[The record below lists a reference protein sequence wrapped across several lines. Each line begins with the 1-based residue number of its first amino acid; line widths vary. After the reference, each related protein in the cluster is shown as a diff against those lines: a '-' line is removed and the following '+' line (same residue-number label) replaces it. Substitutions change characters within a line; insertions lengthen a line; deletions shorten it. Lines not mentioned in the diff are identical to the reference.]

1 VYVAD
6 TGNDRVVELTPTVS
20 STPADP
26 SYTTSVV
33 ATGLSSPEGVALDSQ
48 GDLFIANAGAN
59 DVVEVPAGGGSPTEV
74 LGGLNQ
80 PSGLAV
86 YAPPPTFTADTPPV
100 YAPEGTSYNYAYEAD
115 NSLNQEA
122 APTFTVAS
130 GSLPPGLTLDP
141 TTGVLGGTPTATG
154 TWTFTVEAENAAQ
167 GTIGPST
174 TISNATPTV
183 GYVAPDAGPTA
194 GGNTVTIYGTGFTTD
209 STVEI
214 GSTAA
219 IPMTLV
225 SPTEITATVPAAT
238 ASGTVPL
245 TVTTDAGTSAGYDY
259 TYGGPAVSGVSPDAG
274 PTAGGNTVTI
284 TGTGFSSDSTVD
296 FGSGTAFNVYVV
308 SSTEITASAPGGT
321 PGLPVDVTVTT
332 PAGTSA
338 TSSAD
343 QYTYG
348 GPTVTG
354 LSPDAGPTAGGNTV
368 TITGTGFSS
377 DSTVEFGSSAASD
390 VNVISS
396 TTIAATAPAQ
406 SAGPSVDVTV
416 STPAGTSATSS
427 ADQYT
432 YGAPSVTKVDP
443 DAGALGGGNTVTVV
457 GTGFTSDSRVE
468 FGSVLSSSVSFVSRT
483 ELKAV
488 APAGSAGR
496 LDVRVSNPAGWS
508 STSSADWYTYGVPSV
523 TKVDPDAGPSA
534 GGNTVTV
541 VGTGFTFDARVE
553 FGSVLSSSV
562 SFVSRTELRAVA
574 PAGSVGRLDVRVS
587 NPAGWSS
594 TSSADWYTYGAPS
607 VTKVDPD
614 AGPSA
619 GGNTVTVVGTGFT
632 SDSRVEF
639 GSVLSSSVTFVSR
652 TELKAVA
659 PGGSAGTL
667 NLRVSNPAG
676 WSPTSSAD
684 QYTYDAP

>member
-1 VYVAD
+1 MLTFGYRPLTPPMFVADSGNNQVDEEVADSDASAQQIGSGPDAPSGALAGLALDAAGDVYVSDFNNDSVDEIPAGGGSETTLSQSQACATGLAVDGSGDVYSGSACYANGPDFSPGDVVEVPPGGWNDPQDFIGSGWLAPEGIALDTAGDVFVADSSNDDVVEIAAGGGQQTTLDSDLSDPTGVAVDTSGDVYVAD

-59 DVVEVPAGGGSPTEV
+59 DVVEVPAGGGSPSEI

-86 YAPPPTFTADTPPV
+86 YAPAPTFTADTPPV

-122 APTFTVAS
+122 APTFAVAS

-183 GYVAPDAGPTA
+183 GYVTPDAGPTG

-214 GSTAA
+214 GSTEA

-225 SPTEITATVPAAT
+225 SPSEITATVPAAS

-245 TVTTDAGTSAGYDY
+245 TVTTDAGTSAGSDY

-274 PTAGGNTVTI
+274 PA
-284 TGTGFSSDSTVD
+284 
-296 FGSGTAFNVYVV
+296 
-308 SSTEITASAPGGT
+308 
-321 PGLPVDVTVTT
+321 
-332 PAGTSA
+332 
-338 TSSAD
+338 
-343 QYTYG
+343 
-348 GPTVTG
+348 
-354 LSPDAGPTAGGNTV
+354 AGGNTV

-396 TTIAATAPAQ
+396 TTITAMAPAQ
-406 SAGPSVDVTV
+406 SAGPPVDVTV
-416 STPAGTSATSS
+416 TTPAGTSA
-427 ADQYT
+427 
-432 YGAPSVTKVDP
+432 
-443 DAGALGGGNTVTVV
+443 
-457 GTGFTSDSRVE
+457 
-468 FGSVLSSSVSFVSRT
+468 
-483 ELKAV
+483 
-488 APAGSAGR
+488 
-496 LDVRVSNPAGWS
+496 
-508 STSSADWYTYGVPSV
+508 TSSADWYTYGVPSV
-523 TKVDPDAGPSA
+523 SKVDPDAGPTA
-534 GGNTVTV
+534 GGNTVTI
-541 VGTGFTFDARVE
+541 T
-553 FGSVLSSSV
+553 
-562 SFVSRTELRAVA
+562 
-574 PAGSVGRLDVRVS
+574 
-587 NPAGWSS
+587 
-594 TSSADWYTYGAPS
+594 
-607 VTKVDPD
+607 
-614 AGPSA
+614 
-619 GGNTVTVVGTGFT
+619 GTGFT
-632 SDSRVEF
+632 SDSKVNV
-639 GSVLSSSVTFVSR
+639 GSVAASVSFVSD
-652 TELKAVA
+652 TELKAVVPA
-659 PGGSAGTL
+659 GSAGRV
-667 NLRVSNPAG
+667 NVRVSDPAG
-676 WSPTSSAD
+676 SSPAVSAD
-684 QYTYDAP
+684 WYTYDAP